1 MKQKLDALYK
11 RYNTI
16 ADITDPV
23 HFPHSC
29 TDDTD
34 KEIAAF
40 IAAIFAYGSV
50 SQIRNSLVKI
60 SNVFGGHPVDFLTTS
75 TEDSLRD
82 SVEGIYHRFYSEEDV
97 SNLFISLKNVLEQH
111 GSLQNLFKHGLVKNN
126 LRQAITLFNDRM
138 LIDASSRLGKTS
150 NGLRFMFP
158 DARKGSA
165 CKRMNLFLR
174 WMVRKDNVDFGIW
187 DCLAPSELI
196 IPVDT
201 HIAQVARLLK
211 FTQRKPQD
219 WQMAEEITAELRK
232 FDVND
237 PVKYDFALCHI
248 GIEKKT
254 NQLFLE

>member
-16 ADITDPV
+16 ADISDPV

-29 TDDTD
+29 MDDND

-50 SQIRNSLVKI
+50 SQIRNTLVKI
-60 SNVFGGHPVDFLTTS
+60 SNVFGGCPVSFLLANN
-75 TEDSLRD
+75 DDAIRD
-82 SVEGIYHRFYSEEDV
+82 STGGIYHRFYTEDDV
-97 SNLFISLKNVLEQH
+97 YNLFLSLKKILEKY
-111 GSLQNLFKHGLVKNN
+111 GSLQNLFKLGVVKNN
-126 LRQAITLFNDRM
+126 LRYPITLFHDRI
-138 LIDASSRLGKTS
+138 LSEASSGQGKIS

-187 DCLAPSELI
+187 DCLDPSELI

-201 HIAQVARLLK
+201 HIAQVAQLLE
-211 FTQRKPQD
+211 FTRRKQQD
-219 WQMAEEITAELRK
+219 WQMAEEITAALRK

-248 GIEKKT
+248 GMEKKS
-254 NQLFLE
+254 NQLLME